1 MNFIV
6 IKIMSAYISH

>member
-6 IKIMSAYISH
+6 I

>member
-6 IKIMSAYISH
+6 VQQPHCI

>member
-6 IKIMSAYISH
+6 IMK

>member
-6 IKIMSAYISH
+6 G